1 MKTYNNTKVIIG
13 LSGGVDS
20 AVSAYLLKKQ
30 GYEVSAAYIQCWKE
44 PGCRADQDR
53 KDALKVA
60 LILGIPFQVLDFSRE
75 YKEKV
80 LQYFYQEYKAGRTP
94 NPDILCNSV
103 IKFGLFYDWAIKS
116 GFDYISTGH
125 YAKIIDGCLAVP
137 KDKKKDQTYFLYQIL
152 PDRLKHVLFPLGDYL
167 KSEVRKI
174 ARENKL
180 TIAEKPDSM
189 GICFVGD
196 INVPQFLKQEF
207 GIKKGEVQLSDGTVI
222 GEHDGHWLFTIGKR
236 GKWKRINKIQNTK
249 FKNDQLPKLYVIAI
263 KPKEN
268 VVVVGERKQAE
279 RQEFN
284 INNLI
289 LKDKN
294 SLSNVF
300 VRIRNTGEL
309 LSAKITLLD
318 KDIWQVRLTKPEF
331 GVSPGQSAV
340 IYKKVK
346 GNEYIIL
353 GGGIIQ

>member
-1 MKTYNNTKVIIG
+1 MK
-13 LSGGVDS
+13 
-20 AVSAYLLKKQ
+20 
-30 GYEVSAAYIQCWKE
+30 
-44 PGCRADQDR
+44 R
-53 KDALKVA
+53 
-60 LILGIPFQVLDFSRE
+60 
-75 YKEKV
+75 
-80 LQYFYQEYKAGRTP
+80 
-94 NPDILCNSV
+94 
-103 IKFGLFYDWAIKS
+103 
-116 GFDYISTGH
+116 
-125 YAKIIDGCLAVP
+125 
-137 KDKKKDQTYFLYQIL
+137 
-152 PDRLKHVLFPLGDYL
+152 
-167 KSEVRKI
+167 
-174 ARENKL
+174 
-180 TIAEKPDSM
+180 
-189 GICFVGD
+189 
-196 INVPQFLKQEF
+196 
-207 GIKKGEVQLSDGTVI
+207 
-222 GEHDGHWLFTIGKR
+222 
-236 GKWKRINKIQNTK
+236 QNTK

-294 SLSNVF
+294 SLLNVF

-318 KDIWQVRLTKPEF
+318 KDIWQVRLTKSEF